1 MTPQIFV
8 DGKYIDIECKLTDD
22 SVFSVSLTKEEAITF
37 WRKLAEGITMM
48 ELQQIFIRTE
58 IK

>member
-8 DGKYIDIECKLTDD
+8 DGKHMDIECKLAED

-37 WRKLAEGITMM
+37 WRKLAEGITIM
-48 ELQQIFIRTE
+48 ELQQVFKRTE

>member
-8 DGKYIDIECKLTDD
+8 DSKHIDIEFKLSDD
-22 SVFSVSLTKEEAITF
+22 STFGVSLTKEEAITF

-48 ELQQIFIRTE
+48 ELQQVFKRTE
-58 IK
+58 IT